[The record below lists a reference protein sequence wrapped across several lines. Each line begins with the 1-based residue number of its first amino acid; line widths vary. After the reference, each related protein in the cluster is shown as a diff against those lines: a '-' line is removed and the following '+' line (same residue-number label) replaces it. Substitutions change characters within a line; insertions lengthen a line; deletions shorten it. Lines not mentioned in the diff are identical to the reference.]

1 METIKLL
8 EILDRGEDSRHQ
20 FKENFT
26 NVNALAAEMV
36 ALANAQG
43 GKIIVG
49 VNDNGDIVGLLH
61 EDIGRLNQLVS
72 NAASQSVKP
81 PINPLTENVTTESGL
96 VMVIMI
102 PEGLNKPY
110 MDKQGRIWVK
120 NGADKRQV
128 TSREEM
134 QRMFQASGLVYADE
148 LPVPGSTLTDL
159 EMEAFRAY
167 YEKRYEQSLDEAEI
181 GLYQVF
187 ENLGLARDEEVN
199 LAGLLLFGNNP
210 QQFRPAFVTRAIV
223 FPGDVIDEERFLD
236 SEEISGN
243 LVKMYEGMFAFVRRN
258 LHRIQG
264 NGGVNAPGTIE
275 IPRIVLEE
283 LLVNALVHRDY
294 FISAPI
300 RLFIFRD
307 RIELISPGHL
317 PNHLTP
323 VQISCGLANMRN
335 PRLASHASHIL
346 PYRGLGTGI
355 PRALKAYP
363 DIDIH
368 DDREGNQFKVI
379 IWRRKGEDQ

>member
-1 METIKLL
+1 METLELL
-8 EILDRGEDSRHQ
+8 EILNRGEDSRHQ

-26 NVNALAAEMV
+26 NANALAAEMV
-36 ALANAQG
+36 AMANAQG
-43 GKIIVG
+43 GRIFVG
-49 VNDNGDIVGLLH
+49 VNDDGDIVGLKP

-72 NAASQSVKP
+72 NAASQCVKP
-81 PINPLTENVTTESGL
+81 PVNPLTENVATDQGL
-96 VMVIMI
+96 VMVATL

-110 MDKQGRIWVK
+110 MDNQGRIWVK
-120 NGADKRQV
+120 SGADKRQV

-148 LPVPGSTLTDL
+148 LPVPGVTLADL
-159 EMEAFRAY
+159 DMDAFRRY
-167 YEKRYEQSLDEAEI
+167 YEKRYEQNLDDLEI
-181 GLYQVF
+181 DLRTLL
-187 ENLGLARDEEVN
+187 ENLGLRRGEDIN
-199 LAGLLLFGNNP
+199 LAGLLLFGGNP

-223 FPGDVIDEERFLD
+223 YPGEVIDEERYLD
-236 SEEISGN
+236 SEEITGN
-243 LVKMYEGMFAFVRRN
+243 IAEMYEGMFAFVQRN

-264 NGGVNAPGTIE
+264 SAGINEPGTIE
-275 IPRIVLEE
+275 IPRIALEE

-323 VQISCGLANMRN
+323 EQVRRGLANMRN

-363 DIDIH
+363 YIDIDN
-368 DDREGNQFKVI
+368 DREGNQFKVI